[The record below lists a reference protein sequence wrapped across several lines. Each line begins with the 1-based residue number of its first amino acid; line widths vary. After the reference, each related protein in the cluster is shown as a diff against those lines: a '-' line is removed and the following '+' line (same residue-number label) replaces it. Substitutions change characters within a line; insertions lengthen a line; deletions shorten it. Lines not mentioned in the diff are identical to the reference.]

1 LERESGINFRWK
13 DLRPTFGQCAKD
25 RGVPIEDVSKAMR
38 HSSTAVTEAYYA
50 RVRASSAFETIKQAL
65 KVPVALRT
73 AHLGSIPP
81 D

>member
-25 RGVPIEDVSKAMR
+25 RGVPIEDISKAMR

-73 AHLGSIPP
+73 ARLGSIPP